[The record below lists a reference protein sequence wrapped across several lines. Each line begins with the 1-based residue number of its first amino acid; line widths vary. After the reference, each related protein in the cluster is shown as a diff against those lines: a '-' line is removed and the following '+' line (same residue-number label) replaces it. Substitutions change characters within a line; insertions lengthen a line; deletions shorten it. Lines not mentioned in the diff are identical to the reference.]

1 MKATARPSPSA
12 ITQAFVPKPPRERP
26 SASRMSRSACVPF
39 STSSRGL
46 LMRTDAGAIQE
57 RHLEL
62 HPGLLRKPQQALPDT
77 QARPADEG
85 LSRPRPGTEVRR
97 DGAPFFSILR
107 RPASLLLIREG
118 QNARTRNRFKAEQAV
133 VHRRSQNV
141 HVGPKILPCR

>member
-46 LMRTDAGAIQE
+46 LMRTNAGAIQE
-57 RHLEL
+57 RHPEL
-62 HPGLLRKPQQALPDT
+62 PPGLLRKPQQALPDT

-85 LSRPRPGTEVRR
+85 LSRPRPETEVRG
-97 DGAPFFSILR
+97 DGAPFGSILVTPEDGRDRAAQIPR
-107 RPASLLLIREG
+107 RGLAPRA
-118 QNARTRNRFKAEQAV
+118 ARFNQRLQLSPLPV
-133 VHRRSQNV
+133 VQHR
-141 HVGPKILPCR
+141 